1 MATLNILGHDCTLG
15 AQLGAGGMGQVFAAD
30 HPVAGPLAVKLLQN
44 QLLSEPLFVERV
56 ANEGRAAARVSH
68 ENVVRV
74 IDHGMTSAG
83 VPYVAMERVAGS
95 SLLALIQRE
104 GLLSLPRIRT
114 LAAQVLA
121 GLAAIHRAGL
131 VHADLKSDNLLVGD
145 NDRLT
150 IIDFGLAREA
160 SCADRHLISGTP
172 EYMAPELIRGDIIT
186 PAADLYAMGVILYE
200 LLTGTTPFGG
210 GTASVIFDRHLH
222 DAVVPPSQRCPDR
235 KIPAALDALVMH
247 ALAKKPADRPADA
260 DEMLETL
267 LAAIDEQYDADVVP
281 AAHVYSVAGP
291 TLEWACPI
299 VSSAE
304 LFERSVA
311 VEFAARS
318 LEP

>member
-1 MATLNILGHDCTLG
+1 MATLEILGHDCTLG

-56 ANEGRAAARVSH
+56 ANEGRAAARVRH

-83 VPYVAMERVAGS
+83 VPFVAMERVAGT

-131 VHADLKSDNLLVGD
+131 VHADLKSDNLLVEDG
-145 NDRLT
+145 RLT

-210 GTASVIFDRHLH
+210 GTPATIFDRHLH
-222 DAVVPPSQRCPDR
+222 DEVVAPSKRCPDR
-235 KIPAALDALVMH
+235 KIPAALDALVVR
-247 ALAKKPADRPADA
+247 ALAKKPEDRFADA
-260 DEMLETL
+260 DELLEAL
-267 LAAIDEQYDADVVP
+267 LAAIDEDCDGDVV
-281 AAHVYSVAGP
+281 ATTQMFSSSGP
-291 TLEWACPI
+291 TRQWTTQ
-299 VSSAE
+299 
-304 LFERSVA
+304 
-311 VEFAARS
+311 AAA
-318 LEP
+318 